1 MIADSVWRGVPPY
14 VTIERSPTG
23 PESIVPPSRAA
34 ALSLLLSLLVVS
46 APARGASSE
55 RVTFYARLSGG
66 ASDPSLS
73 SLNAFL
79 HTVNDSFVTN
89 GWTAS
94 SATFR
99 GLGEWGGEVGVR
111 VGAHGTFGI
120 VVGVGHGAIRN
131 RHAQPYVSPSGN
143 PETTFRTFE
152 QTLDFTTVEG
162 VAAAEARRGLLRL
175 EGGLT
180 IGAGFS
186 SLDESVIYE
195 DTGRNGPPIA
205 TEGTFTG
212 SALVSSLFVGARW
225 PLAAGLEVY
234 ARGGYRLANL
244 GEMRGKYRGDISDV
258 SYPPA
263 SVYQSLA
270 PPPFNFD
277 FSGPFARAGLGWSW
291 AL

>member
-1 MIADSVWRGVPPY
+1 MIPDSVWRGAAPC

-23 PESIVPPSRAA
+23 PESNVPLSRAA
-34 ALSLLLSLLVVS
+34 ALPLLLSLLI
-46 APARGASSE
+46 AATPARGAAPE
-55 RVTFYARLSGG
+55 RVTLYARLSGG

-73 SLNAFL
+73 SLNEFL
-79 HTVNDSFVTN
+79 HSVNDAFVVN
-89 GWTAS
+89 GWTS
-94 SATFR
+94 SSDTFR

-111 VGAHGTFGI
+111 VGAHAVFGLEI
-120 VVGVGHGAIRN
+120 GVGHGAIRN
-131 RHAQPYVSPSGN
+131 RHAQPYSDPSGN
-143 PETTFRTFE
+143 PQTTFRTFE

-162 VAAAEARRGLLRL
+162 LAAAETRRGPLRL

-195 DTGRNGPPIA
+195 DTGRNGPPFA

-212 SALVSSLFVGARW
+212 SALVTSAFLGARC
-225 PLAAGLEVY
+225 PLPGGLEVY

-244 GEMRGKYRGDISDV
+244 GELSGKYRGDVSDV
-258 SYPPA
+258 SYPPT

-277 FSGPFARAGLGWSW
+277 FSGPFVRAGLGWSG